1 MSRRRSRLAFG
12 CLATAAVSFV
22 IVQRW
27 MGNEASPSDQ
37 VLWSTLYSQWVWV
50 LIAIAAAAWLPG
62 SIPQRL
68 GFRPGAMAAPALVL
82 AVIGTVCLSAA
93 TSLLLVDLEIRG
105 TGTLAR
111 IDGLV
116 SQSRGAAPWLPL
128 LAIGLAP
135 GFGEEILFRGLIQ
148 RTLATRM
155 QVPAAVIL
163 AAAFFGMVH
172 LDPVHSPAAFVLG
185 LYLGTVGAIAGNV
198 WAPVLCHSVNNLVAV
213 AGGLG
218 VTLVSEIG
226 TTGSAG
232 IWAIASAIALA
243 LALWLTH
250 RNALPPRGHP
260 SRSD

>member
-22 IVQRW
+22 IVQQG
-27 MGNEASPSDQ
+27 MGKEPSPAEQ
-37 VLWSTLYSQWVWV
+37 VLWSTLYSQWLWV
-50 LIAIAAAAWLPG
+50 LVAIAAAAWLPG
-62 SIPQRL
+62 SIPGRL
-68 GFRPGAMAAPALVL
+68 GFCRGAMGAPALVL
-82 AVIGTVCLSAA
+82 AVIGTLCLSNA
-93 TSLLLVDLEIRG
+93 TSLLLVDLGVRG

-155 QVPAAVIL
+155 HVCAAVIL
-163 AAAFFGMVH
+163 AAAVFGLVH
-172 LDPVHSPAAFVLG
+172 LDPVHAPAAFVLG
-185 LYLGTVGAIAGNV
+185 LYLGTVGAVGGNV

-218 VTLVSEIG
+218 ASLVSEIG

-232 IWAIASAIALA
+232 IWAIASGLALA
-243 LALWLTH
+243 LAWWLT
-250 RNALPPRGHP
+250 RQGALPPRGHP
-260 SRSD
+260 SHSA